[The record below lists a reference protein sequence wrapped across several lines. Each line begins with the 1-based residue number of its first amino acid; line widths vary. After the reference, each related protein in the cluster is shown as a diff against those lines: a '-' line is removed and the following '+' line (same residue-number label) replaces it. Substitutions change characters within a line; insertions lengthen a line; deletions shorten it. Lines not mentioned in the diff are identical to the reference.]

1 MYLGIDLGTS
11 NSAIVGNDGGQL
23 RLFKTSDGY
32 DVLPSAI
39 MIHRGA
45 MFVGKRAYDQEA
57 FSPEN
62 VAKRFKRMMGTNTLI
77 KFSSAGREMSPEE
90 ASTEILKTLIAQ
102 ARMTAGEFQIEG
114 TIITIPAA
122 FNQMQ
127 VEATMR
133 AARDAGID
141 KIGLLQEP
149 IAAAMA
155 TIADRRKKNAALND
169 GQFLVY
175 DLGGGTFDAAIVQS
189 VGGTVNV
196 IAHTGINML
205 GGADFDRTIVNT
217 IVRTWLSENFDL
229 PQDLQKDP
237 AYQRVLRIAAFSAE
251 KAKIEL
257 STQPTSTIFT
267 DESQIGTRDRAGRE
281 IYLDIPL
288 TRSQVE
294 ALILDQLDRSIEEC
308 RSLLNSNGYSPS
320 DIDRLIFIGG
330 PTYMPIVRS
339 QVTQQLG
346 ISADLDTD
354 PMTAVAAGA
363 AIFAE
368 SRDWSSGPSKAK
380 PSRASTRTEGPINIE
395 YRYPER
401 TADEKIRIM
410 IKPAADLAEKEYRLQ
425 IDSDMGWTSGQLPL
439 DGTDSISD
447 VPVARRGDNQFR
459 ITVFAA
465 DGIPIAQAET
475 RFIIKRIDA
484 AAGSAPATHTIAV
497 KVVEDGTSSGGNTLD
512 VLIEKGHPLPAKGN
526 KDYRAAKELTASDK
540 GHLDFEVYQMESGAT
555 DPNVNL
561 HVGAFRIVSTDLEPG
576 DVIRKGDRIRVFWTL
591 DENGLLDCA
600 LQIDSIG
607 RRFAI
612 GKMFTDQGAK
622 KNFEGK
628 EGEEL
633 ASSVLDL
640 TQAELNQLRDALGDR
655 AGDEAAELQSRI
667 ERQREDLNKSY
678 EAEDRRSIT
687 EEARSIRQEISK
699 IKDKPEHIGDLL
711 RAEIES
717 IRSYFDTAIRPSSN
731 PSVGEKFDRLA
742 QQAKES
748 ALLGNIEDAKHSIS
762 EMRYVAHDEL
772 KKQPDFLINNFRGL
786 ARERHLAVDKT
797 LHDRLVETGNACIE
811 RKDLNAL
818 QSATNQIVDNRFP
831 TKPSESST
839 AALAGLMRS

>member
-23 RLFKTSDGY
+23 RLFKTTDGY

-62 VAKRFKRMMGTNTLI
+62 VGKRFKRMMGTDTLI
-77 KFSSAGREMSPEE
+77 KFSNAGRDMSPEE

-102 ARMTAGEFQIEG
+102 ARMAAGEFQIEG
-114 TIITIPAA
+114 TIVTIPAA

-127 VEATMR
+127 IEATMR
-133 AARDAGID
+133 AARAAGID

-155 TIADRRKKNAALND
+155 SIADRRKKNATLND
-169 GQFLVY
+169 GQFLIY

-205 GGADFDRTIVNT
+205 GGTDFDRTIVNT
-217 IVRTWLSENFDL
+217 VVRTWLSEHFDL

-257 STQPTSTIFT
+257 STQATSTIFA
-267 DESQIGTRDRAGRE
+267 DESQVGARDRAGRE

-288 TRSQVE
+288 ARSQVE

-308 RSLLNSNGYSPS
+308 RSLLDSNGYSPS
-320 DIDRLIFIGG
+320 DIDRLVFIGG
-330 PTYMPIVRS
+330 PTHMPIVRS

-354 PMTAVAAGA
+354 PMTAVAIGA

-368 SRDWSSGPSKAK
+368 SRDWSTGPSEVK
-380 PSRASTRTEGPINIE
+380 PPRGTSRSEINIE
-395 YRYPER
+395 YLYPAR
-401 TADEKIRIM
+401 TTDEKIRIT
-410 IKPAADLAEKEYRLQ
+410 IKPAADLTGQEYRLQ
-425 IDSDMGWTSGQLPL
+425 IDSDMGWTSGQILL

-447 VPVARRGDNQFR
+447 IPVARRGDNQFR

-465 DGIPIAQAET
+465 DGAPISRAET
-475 RFIIKRIDA
+475 RFIIKRVDA
-484 AAGSAPATHTIAV
+484 AAGSALAAHTIAV
-497 KVVEDGTSSGGNTLD
+497 KVVDDSRSIERNTLD
-512 VLIEKGHPLPAKGN
+512 VLIAKGRPLPAKGN
-526 KDYRAAKELTASDK
+526 KDYRAAKELRAGDK
-540 GHLDFEVYQMESGAT
+540 GHLDFEVYQMESEVT
-555 DPNVNL
+555 DPAVNL
-561 HVGAFRIVSTDLEPG
+561 HVGAFRIDSTSLEPG
-576 DVIRKGDRIRVFWTL
+576 DVIRKGDPIRVFWTI

-607 RRFAI
+607 QRYSV
-612 GKMFTDQGAK
+612 GKMFTDQEAK
-622 KNFEGK
+622 KNFQGK

-633 ASSVLDL
+633 AGSVLDL
-640 TQAELNQLRDALGDR
+640 TQADLNQLRDTLGDR
-655 AGDEAAELQSRI
+655 AGGETAELQSRI

-678 EAEDRRSIT
+678 EPDTRRSIT

-699 IKDKPEHIGDLL
+699 IRNRPEHIGDLL
-711 RAEIES
+711 RAEIQS
-717 IRSYFDTAIRPSSN
+717 VSSYFDTAIRPSAN
-731 PSVGEKFDRLA
+731 PSISEKFDSLA
-742 QQAKES
+742 RHAKETT
-748 ALLGNIEDAKHSIS
+748 LLGNIEDAKHSIT
-762 EMRYVAHDEL
+762 EMRQVAHDEL
-772 KKQPDFLINNFRGL
+772 RKQPEFLIDNFRAL
-786 ARERHLAVDKT
+786 ARERAITIDKA
-797 LHDRLVETGNACIE
+797 LHDRLVEVGNASIE
-811 RKDLNAL
+811 RQDLNAL
-818 QSATNQIVDNRFP
+818 QSTINQIVNNRF
-831 TKPSESST
+831 TAKPANSS
-839 AALAGLMRS
+839 AAELAGLMKSGL